1 MSGLSCE
8 VSVPSAGWVSWAWNS
23 LVWWL
28 VLESVNLHGLLASH
42 LGLLM
47 CVPESGQEKEKVRM
61 SKNTFD
67 HLIAALALSLVSV
80 KVKIV
85 GSNQCLA

>member
-1 MSGLSCE
+1 
-8 VSVPSAGWVSWAWNS
+8 
-23 LVWWL
+23 
-28 VLESVNLHGLLASH
+28 
-42 LGLLM
+42 M